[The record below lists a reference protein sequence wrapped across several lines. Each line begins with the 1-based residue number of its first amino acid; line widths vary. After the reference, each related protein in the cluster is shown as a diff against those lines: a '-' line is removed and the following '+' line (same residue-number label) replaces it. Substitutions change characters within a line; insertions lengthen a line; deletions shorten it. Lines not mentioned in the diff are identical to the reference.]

1 MKRTWALW
9 ATFLL
14 CLGVVLAAMG
24 WLSLALLRLDEAEAR
39 ARQQAAL
46 EECVGLALW
55 RMDSA
60 LSPILAQESAR
71 PYFTYSTFLPVDR
84 GYGRML
90 NRGVDGEAMVPSPL
104 LGEVS
109 PYLLVHFQ
117 FEPDG
122 RLSGPRVPEKGS
134 LRMKLPPS
142 LSKEAI
148 EKAKGHLARV
158 GALADRARLM
168 ALLPPSAPGRV
179 DVVFAPLAQNSL
191 DLTQNTFSQPLS
203 QLETQNRGRG
213 ALEFGQRAQA
223 LANMQHQTN
232 VYNTAGPLA
241 ELWAPTDL
249 TGVPMKPLWLDGE
262 LVLARRVAV
271 GGREYVQGCLLD
283 WPAIRRWLVGSIEDL
298 LPGAELEPIAGEAP
312 EGEGRMLAA
321 LPVRLVPG
329 ALASFDPGPA
339 SPIPLTLAVAWGCVL
354 LAAAAV
360 AALVGGVLRL
370 SQRRAAFV
378 SAVTHELR
386 TPLTTFHMYTE
397 MLGEGMVSDP
407 ARRQEY
413 LNTLRSEAAR
423 LTHLVENVLA
433 YARLERGRAG
443 GRVEPIVLDRLLEP
457 IRTRLADRAAAAGM
471 ELVVE
476 ADAPVRAATVR
487 ANPSAVEQILFNL
500 VDNACKYA
508 AGAADKRIHLIA
520 GRDGDGVRLKVRDHG
535 PGITRP
541 AARRL
546 FRPFRKSAREAANSA
561 PGVGLGLALSKRLAQ
576 DMGARLGFD
585 PAVAGG
591 ACFVLRLPSV
601 SPC

>member
-9 ATFLL
+9 AAFSL
-14 CLGVVLAAMG
+14 CVGVVLAAMG
-24 WLSLALLRLDEAEAR
+24 WLSVALLRLDEAEAR
-39 ARQQAAL
+39 AREQAVL

-71 PYFTYSTFLPVDR
+71 PYFTYRTFLPVDR

-90 NRGVDGEAMVPSPL
+90 NRGFDGEALIPSPL

-109 PYLLVHFQ
+109 PYVLVHFQ

-122 RLSGPRVPEKGS
+122 RLTCPRVPEKGS
-134 LRMKLPPS
+134 PPASLPPS

-158 GALADRARLM
+158 GALADRPRLM

-179 DVVFAPLAQNSL
+179 EVVFAPLAQNTL
-191 DLTQNTFSQPLS
+191 DMTQNSLPQSQSQPDA
-203 QLETQNRGRG
+203 QNRWRG

-223 LANMQHQTN
+223 VANMRTQAGAWN
-232 VYNTAGPLA
+232 AFGPLA

-262 LVLARRVAV
+262 LVLARRVAF

-298 LPGAELEPIAGEAP
+298 LPGAELEPIAGAAS

-329 ALASFDPGPA
+329 LASVSDAGPA
-339 SPIPLTLAVAWGCVL
+339 SPLRLTLAVAWGSVL

-360 AALVGGVLRL
+360 AGVVGGVLRL

-386 TPLTTFHMYTE
+386 TPLTTLHMYTE

-413 LNTLRSEAAR
+413 LITLRAEASR

-443 GRVEPIVLDRLLEP
+443 GRVEPIVLDRLIEP
-457 IRTRLADRAAAAGM
+457 IRTHLADRAAAAGM

-476 ADAPVRAATVR
+476 ADDSVRAATVR
-487 ANPSAVEQILFNL
+487 ANPSAVEQILLNL

-508 AGAADKRIHLIA
+508 AAAVDKRIHLIA
-520 GRDGDGVRLKVRDHG
+520 TRDGDGVRLGVRDHG
-535 PGITRP
+535 PGIPQP

-546 FRPFRKSAREAANSA
+546 FRPFHKSAREAANSA

-576 DMGARLGFD
+576 NMGARLGLD
-585 PAVAGG
+585 RAVADG
-591 ACFVLRLPSV
+591 ACFVLSLPAV